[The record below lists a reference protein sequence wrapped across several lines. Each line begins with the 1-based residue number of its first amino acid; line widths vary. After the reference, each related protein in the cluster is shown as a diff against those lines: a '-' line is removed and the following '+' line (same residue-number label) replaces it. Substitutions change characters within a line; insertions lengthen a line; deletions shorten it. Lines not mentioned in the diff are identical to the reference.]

1 MYIREAYGIRCP
13 LDRNYSA
20 AHKDEEKQEEKI
32 MSLYMEEE
40 GAVTLPFD
48 TEETAELVIEAALE
62 YEGCPYEAEIN
73 LLLTTD
79 EAIREMNQMFRQID
93 KATDVLSFPMLDYE
107 EPGDFSKMEDHAQDC
122 FNPESGELMLGDIVI
137 SKDKVLAQAEAYGH
151 TPRREYAFLIA
162 HSMLHLFGYD
172 HMEEDERLS
181 MEQKQREI
189 LEKIQILR

>member
-1 MYIREAYGIRCP
+1 
-13 LDRNYSA
+13 
-20 AHKDEEKQEEKI
+20 

-48 TEETAELVIEAALE
+48 IKETAELVIEAALE

-79 EAIREMNQMFRQID
+79 EDIREMNQMFRQID
-93 KATDVLSFPMLDYE
+93 KATDVLSFPLLEYE
-107 EPGDFSKMEDHAQDC
+107 TPGDFSPLEESPQSA

-137 SKDKVLAQAEAYGH
+137 SKDKVLSQAEAFCH
-151 TPRREYAFLIA
+151 APRREYAFLIA

-172 HMEEDERLS
+172 HMEEEERLL
-181 MEQKQREI
+181 MEKKQKDI
-189 LEKIQILR
+189 LENIGILR